1 MRNDRL
7 RYDRMVERALRS
19 VVRDALT
26 EAAEHG
32 LPGEHHFYVTFA
44 TDHPGVS
51 IPDYLKSQ
59 YPQEMTIVIQ
69 YQFYALTV
77 DREQFSVTLSFN
89 NSRERLVVP
98 FAAVTT
104 FADPAVN
111 FALQFQAAPLDD
123 DELGTELADELERI
137 GPDADTD
144 AGAGAGEASDG
155 AGATATTDDRDKVVT
170 LDQFRKKQER
180 PSG

>member
-1 MRNDRL
+1 MKNDRL
-7 RYDRMVERALRS
+7 RYDRMVERALRT

-26 EAAEHG
+26 EAAEYG
-32 LPGEHHFYVTFA
+32 LPGDHHFYVTFA
-44 TDHPGVS
+44 TGHPDVD
-51 IPDYLKSQ
+51 IPEYLHSQ

-77 DREQFSVTLSFN
+77 DEDQFSVTLSFN
-89 NSRERLVVP
+89 NARERLTVP

-111 FALQFQAAPLDD
+111 FALQFQAGMIDDGVPVLDMGD
-123 DELGTELADELERI
+123 DEEAARSDQSDAAPKADESE
-137 GPDADTD
+137 
-144 AGAGAGEASDG
+144 
-155 AGATATTDDRDKVVT
+155 DKVVT
-170 LDQFRKKQER
+170 LDQFRKKQDR

>member
-1 MRNDRL
+1 MKNDRL
-7 RYDRMVERALRS
+7 RYDRMVERALRT
-19 VVRDALT
+19 VVREALI

-32 LPGEHHFYVTFA
+32 LPGEHHFYVTFS
-44 TDHPGVS
+44 THYPGVT
-51 IPDYLKSQ
+51 IPDYLRTQ

-77 DREQFSVTLSFN
+77 DRDQFSVTLSFN
-89 NSRERLVVP
+89 NARERLTVP

-111 FALQFQAAPLDD
+111 FALQFQATTLDEADGQAGMLDD
-123 DELGTELADELERI
+123 E
-137 GPDADTD
+137 P
-144 AGAGAGEASDG
+144 GAGADAGDTVSDPSAAASEDE
-155 AGATATTDDRDKVVT
+155 DKVVT

>member
-1 MRNDRL
+1 MKSDQL
-7 RYDRMVERALRS
+7 RYDRMVERALRT
-19 VVRDALT
+19 VVREAMI
-26 EAAEHG
+26 EAAEQG

-44 TDHPGVS
+44 TRHAGVD
-51 IPDYLKSQ
+51 IPDYLREQ
-59 YPQEMTIVIQ
+59 YPEEMTIVIQ

-77 DREQFSVTLSFN
+77 EPDQFSVTLSFN
-89 NSRERLVVP
+89 NAKERLTVP

-111 FALQFQAAPLDD
+111 FALQFQTTTLEDRGDVIDLEAMDAVPEDPPAGPA
-123 DELGTELADELERI
+123 EAD
-137 GPDADTD
+137 DAD
-144 AGAGAGEASDG
+144 APSD
-155 AGATATTDDRDKVVT
+155 KIVT